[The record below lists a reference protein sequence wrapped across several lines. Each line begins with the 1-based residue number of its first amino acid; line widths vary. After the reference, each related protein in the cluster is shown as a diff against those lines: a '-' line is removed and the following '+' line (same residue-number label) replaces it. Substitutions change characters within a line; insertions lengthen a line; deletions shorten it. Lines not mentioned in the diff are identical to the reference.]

1 MKSLFE
7 KEAQQEI
14 LNRINKL
21 KASSKPKWGRMS
33 VNQMVKHCH
42 GPIEVAMG
50 TKQLNV
56 NLSFMKKLVFKLF
69 KSSLYNDKPWKE
81 GIPTAPEYVVRDA
94 PTFKAEREQ
103 LIALVNEFSV
113 LKDKTDWKSHPIF
126 GKLTGEQWGKSQ
138 YKHLDHHLRQF
149 GV

>member
-7 KEAQQEI
+7 AEAHKEI

-21 KASSKPKWGRMS
+21 KKNTKPQWGKMS

-50 TKQLNV
+50 TKKLDA
-56 NLSFMKKLVFKLF
+56 NLGFMKKLIFKLF
-69 KSSLYNDKPWKE
+69 KSSLYNDRPWKE
-81 GIPTAPEYVVRDA
+81 GIPTAPEYVVRDE
-94 PTFKAEREQ
+94 PEFKVEKEN
-103 LIALVNEFSV
+103 LKTLVNEFHA
-113 LKDKTDWKSHPIF
+113 LNNKTDWVAHPLF
-126 GKLTGEQWGKSQ
+126 GKLSSEQWGKAQ
-138 YKHLDHHLRQF
+138 YKHLDHHLKQF

>member
-7 KEAQQEI
+7 TEAHKEI

-21 KASSKPKWGRMS
+21 KADSKPLWGKMNVS
-33 VNQMVKHCH
+33 QMIKHCH

-56 NLSFMKKLVFKLF
+56 NLGFMKKLIFKLF
-69 KSSLYNDKPWKE
+69 KSSLYNDKPWKK
-81 GIPTAPEYVVRDA
+81 GIPTAPEYVVRDD
-94 PTFKAEREQ
+94 PEFKTEKGKLVE
-103 LIALVNEFSV
+103 LINEFHS
-113 LKDKTDWKSHPIF
+113 LKNKTNWVTHPLF
-126 GKLTGEQWGKSQ
+126 GDFTAEQWGQAQ